1 MARVGR
7 LALAVVAVLAA
18 GAVRAEEAATT
29 DLVPLEVTVLQLSDQ
44 PGEADPR
51 VERFDRLLRGAIPYQ
66 SLTMIDSHRREV
78 PLNGLWTIALP
89 NARSLQLRPLDVDRE
104 QGTLLSLDVEE
115 SVQGDFRVR
124 RGQPLIVGGP
134 RHGDGKLVVV
144 VDAE

>member
-1 MARVGR
+1 MPRLR
-7 LALAVVAVLAA
+7 SLALAAFAALAAA
-18 GAVRAEEAATT
+18 GAARAEEA

-51 VERFDRLLRGAIPYQ
+51 VERFDRLLRGQVPYQ
-66 SLTMIDSHRREV
+66 SLAVIDSHRREV
-78 PLNGLWTIALP
+78 PVNELWALELP

-124 RGQPLIVGGP
+124 PGQPLIVGGP
-134 RHGDGKLVVV
+134 RFGDGKLVVV
-144 VDAE
+144 VDTD